1 MSHPLRDDISEFG
14 PSQSRSRR
22 LFPNHETLTY
32 QILKVQPQR
41 VMANACSIQQLGED
55 SRFAVLKR
63 GQDGLINRIH
73 GTAYVEPDLKPFLTN
88 FGTGMRATCCRA
100 D

>member
-1 MSHPLRDDISEFG
+1 
-14 PSQSRSRR
+14 
-22 LFPNHETLTY
+22 
-32 QILKVQPQR
+32 
-41 VMANACSIQQLGED
+41 MANACSIQQLGED

-88 FGTGMRATCCRA
+88 FGTGMRALWNRSHS
-100 D
+100 DNG